1 MYQVDA
7 NGKKNS
13 WECVV
18 CIPFIKE
25 DVLVGTIN
33 DIDHLATLTETER
46 IRNVP
51 GERRTSSYSSYYNHF
66 IHSRSSSFIM
76 MMRML
81 LQMMMMMMMM

>member
-51 GERRTSSYSSYYNHF
+51 GERRTSSYSSYHTVPIITLY
-66 IHSRSSSFIM
+66 IHV
-76 MMRML
+76 L
-81 LQMMMMMMMM
+81 HPL